1 MKNTSK
7 SSKLLSFIMAFLI
20 LLVSLP
26 TYALASLAPE
36 ETSQGLNE
44 TQTTALPEE
53 EGVYVLE
60 EDISLREE
68 NVKHFKLS
76 NGTVKA
82 VSYANAVHYLD
93 AEGNWI
99 DIDNSLTLNG
109 SEYTA
114 NNKQEIKFANKSGSN
129 GLLSI
134 KDGEYKIDFTPLNTN
149 KVSVEIENPQEN
161 NSRKFDDVKNLNN
174 IVSRATYKG
183 IYEGIDLEYILVGN
197 NIKENIIVNKKQEE
211 YTYSFEIKL
220 SKLNATLENNM
231 VVLTDSDTGEK
242 VYEIPSPYMVDAN
255 GEYSDK
261 VEYTLTKD
269 SKWKYTFTVKAD
281 PEWINEEERQLPV
294 KIDPTVIVNS
304 NITDINAT
312 FEYTK
317 SNGEITSTTVDITD
331 NGALIVGNFVNYL
344 YDSVAFMKF
353 NSLPELP
360 AGTKLMSA
368 NVEFYVYNYLNDTD
382 LDGLNLGIYQAMAD
396 WTSFTDRTISGNY
409 SMFNDYC
416 NTNSAVVSGTINGNG
431 IYSFNITDLYSS
443 WKYGTA
449 NNGFCLKGMNLP
461 QNDNNSST
469 YEDLAAY
476 IVASNGINGYV
487 SPSLEVSYT
496 HLIGVEDYY
505 AYAENTLGDVG
516 KSYVNLY
523 NGSLTYINNLTSI
536 EVGPNLTYDID
547 MVYNSIE
554 KIWTP
559 SFAECIMPY
568 NDDGSVLYEYIS
580 TGERYGIERYLWR
593 DPDGTLHAFTP
604 HLEKNAYGAYLQS
617 EYLPDGT
624 TQGVIDPTVFYPED
638 DIDYVLIQTE
648 NNEFIL
654 RDYNGNQK
662 MFDSQGRLSKICDA
676 QGNMLHFSYV
686 SNKLSLI
693 DLKTSNDKFST
704 QLRITYDENNRIE
717 YIYNFETKLETTIT
731 WENDSSKFEYNF
743 KNAQIHNTVDVEFI
757 SNTDYTID
765 SISDSAT
772 SKMVEYIVNSQDKIA
787 TINEHINVS
796 QIQNN
801 INYYS
806 EETGD
811 YTIITDEGTNF
822 SSNLDNIRKK
832 YKFDER
838 GRKIDLSVGNSV
850 SEYFSLISTYE
861 YENDLFPNSVYY
873 IISYSDKI
881 NDELYGYSYNSNIIR
896 HDIKTGRNDY
906 LNISVSTEAN
916 EISETNELTLID
928 ANDELTVELNNE
940 IEESTMELIQNPLE
954 YPYSA
959 VCYISSRFG
968 DIYRRATG
976 FLIGPNL
983 LMTAGHCI
991 YGDKTK
997 DGIVNPTFPDEII
1010 IYPGGYEDENGD
1022 ITSSYGTAKVEIAY
1036 LQEDFYDY
1044 TNENSSIDM
1053 ADFDWSLC
1061 VLDNDIG
1068 YETGWFDIAIASSNI
1083 ANERIC
1089 VVGYP
1094 DIDTRNM
1101 YMYTGTILQVKTY
1114 YFSYNTETVDGVSGS
1129 PVFLD
1134 NDSTYSILG
1143 IHSNDE
1149 NAIRINE
1156 LIFTFSTNLRI

>member
-1 MKNTSK
+1 MKKARSK
-7 SSKLLSFIMAFLI
+7 CRILSAIMTILI

-26 TYALASLAPE
+26 TYALASLVPE
-36 ETSQGLNE
+36 DTSQGINE
-44 TQTTALPEE
+44 EQIEE
-53 EGVYVLE
+53 ASFAQGELVVLE

-82 VSYANAVHYLD
+82 VSYANAIHYLD
-93 AEGNWI
+93 ADGNWI

-149 KVSVEIENPQEN
+149 KVIVEIENPQEN
-161 NSRKFDDVKNLNN
+161 NSRKFDDVKKLNN
-174 IVSRATYKG
+174 TVSKATYKG
-183 IYEGIDLEYILVGN
+183 IYDGIDLEYILVGN

-242 VYEIPSPYMVDAN
+242 VYEIPAPYMVDAN

-304 NITDINAT
+304 NITDMNAT

-317 SNGEITSTTVDITD
+317 SSTGTVTSTMVDITD

-344 YDSVAFMKF
+344 YDSIAFMKF

-382 LDGLNLGIYQAMAD
+382 LDGLNLGIYSAND
-396 WTSFTDRTISGNY
+396 NWISFTDRTISGNY

-443 WKYGTA
+443 WIYGTA

-547 MVYNSIE
+547 MVHNSIE
-554 KIWTP
+554 KTWRP

-568 NDDGSVLYEYIS
+568 DDDGEVLYGVS
-580 TGERYGIERYLWR
+580 QTTGQKYGIERYLWR

-676 QGNMLHFSYV
+676 QGNVIYFYYIREHKRSDKTPSLSSIVRKSFDGTISEQMRFDYAETTGSEDVLNYV
-686 SNKLSLI
+686 YNVGNQLEICIEWENAAEI
-693 DLKTSNDKFST
+693 DLISYNYENQDVHRTIQILHYGTSTLLGKIIDNSIQKALYYEKNNNEQYCKVEEQSSNGNIEN
-704 QLRITYDENNRIE
+704 QYLLEYNIGDENQ
-717 YIYNFETKLETTIT
+717 TSL
-731 WENDSSKFEYNF
+731 
-743 KNAQIHNTVDVEFI
+743 KN
-757 SNTDYTID
+757 
-765 SISDSAT
+765 
-772 SKMVEYIVNSQDKIA
+772 
-787 TINEHINVS
+787 
-796 QIQNN
+796 
-801 INYYS
+801 
-806 EETGD
+806 G
-811 YTIITDEGTNF
+811 GTNF
-822 SSNLDNIRKK
+822 NSDTDDFVVATYTFD
-832 YKFDER
+832 YK
-838 GRKIDLSVGNSV
+838 GRKVVTNH
-850 SEYFSLISTYE
+850 TY
-861 YENDLFPNSVYY
+861 
-873 IISYSDKI
+873 
-881 NDELYGYSYNSNIIR
+881 NDELAPEDIYYTITYNTNVYKEPYNSAEAAAIAFSQRYYSSSYYIRHEYAANIISSTFNNSTTFNYKNIVYGNP
-896 HDIKTGRNDY
+896 HDVTPYIETYDIQNFVANVHTHPNSSDFSQNDVELYEENDIIGY
-906 LNISVSTEAN
+906 LVIPGNILLKYNYIEEEPKSTIGTYASIVLTEKEKELLQSRFRVSWQNHTSN
-916 EISETNELTLID
+916 CGSCNSETLW
-928 ANDELTVELNNE
+928 
-940 IEESTMELIQNPLE
+940 
-954 YPYSA
+954 
-959 VCYISSRFG
+959 
-968 DIYRRATG
+968 
-976 FLIGPNL
+976 PN
-983 LMTAGHCI
+983 
-991 YGDKTK
+991 
-997 DGIVNPTFPDEII
+997 
-1010 IYPGGYEDENGD
+1010 
-1022 ITSSYGTAKVEIAY
+1022 TS
-1036 LQEDFYDY
+1036 D
-1044 TNENSSIDM
+1044 
-1053 ADFDWSLC
+1053 
-1061 VLDNDIG
+1061 
-1068 YETGWFDIAIASSNI
+1068 
-1083 ANERIC
+1083 
-1089 VVGYP
+1089 
-1094 DIDTRNM
+1094 
-1101 YMYTGTILQVKTY
+1101 
-1114 YFSYNTETVDGVSGS
+1114 
-1129 PVFLD
+1129 
-1134 NDSTYSILG
+1134 
-1143 IHSNDE
+1143 
-1149 NAIRINE
+1149 
-1156 LIFTFSTNLRI
+1156 